1 MGARGI
7 AAKDAAMTW
16 LRKTWGGAG
25 KEGNDGD
32 KEIGAKNN
40 VDEQVKMEAGRRSV
54 VLLPPPR
61 FSLLLCLPEGNI
73 GAHCKRER
81 GTAHYCRN

>member
-1 MGARGI
+1 MVEGNV
-7 AAKDAAMTW
+7 
-16 LRKTWGGAG
+16 GGAG

-61 FSLLLCLPEGNI
+61 FSLLLYVPEGHT
-73 GAHCKRER
+73 GAHCMRER
-81 GTAHYCRN
+81 GTACYCRH